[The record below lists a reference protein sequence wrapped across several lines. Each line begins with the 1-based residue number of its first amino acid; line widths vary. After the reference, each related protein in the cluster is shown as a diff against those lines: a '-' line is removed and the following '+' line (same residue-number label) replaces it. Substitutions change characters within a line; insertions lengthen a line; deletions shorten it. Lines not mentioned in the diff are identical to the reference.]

1 MKVIHILLFVTLS
14 AMLMPAMAQHPRV
27 CDYVSLKHALKGK
40 EYNVNTLVP
49 DYGGL
54 LEIKHEKE
62 ELRIEAISKFGKEID
77 SLNLINYK
85 NDTVF
90 ILLTRDLT
98 TNLIEYLGKTSAIG
112 LKSSKGTY
120 TIYNRNSKKFIL
132 EKLNLENYI
141 TVIGENYDPSAYP
154 NVFPM
159 IFAWNG
165 IEGLLKDIGFSY
177 ILEYNLTR
185 LIFKDYKMIHID
197 RWHFGIPCISHKLH
211 YEVRKKYGLRT
222 ENTILE
228 NKIVH
233 TYDTISKKDNDKYF
247 GIMQEDENEL
257 IVWRKKGTSGFH
269 TYETDNLDKILY
281 KEPDKNSEQLLKF
294 EEYDDLIIY
303 DAIGFW
309 YYVWVKDDKGR
320 EHWGWIKTTKGD
332 RNHW

>member
-1 MKVIHILLFVTLS
+1 MKGIHILLFVTLS

-49 DYGGL
+49 DDGGL

-90 ILLTRDLT
+90 ILLLKHFT
-98 TNLIEYLGKTSAIG
+98 TTENIT
-112 LKSSKGTY
+112 LKSLKGAY
-120 TIYNRNSKKFIL
+120 NIYDRSSKKFIL
-132 EKLNLENYI
+132 EKI
-141 TVIGENYDPSAYP
+141 DIGEPYNSEEQFKEMIDSAQFIGP

-165 IEGLLKDIGFSY
+165 IEGLLKDISFLDSEDNY
-177 ILEYNLTR
+177 ILTR

-197 RWHFGIPCISHKLH
+197 RWHFGIPFFSHKVF
-211 YEVRKKYGLRT
+211 YEIRKKYGLRT
-222 ENTILE
+222 DNTILE

-257 IVWRKKGTSGFH
+257 IIWRKKGITGFH